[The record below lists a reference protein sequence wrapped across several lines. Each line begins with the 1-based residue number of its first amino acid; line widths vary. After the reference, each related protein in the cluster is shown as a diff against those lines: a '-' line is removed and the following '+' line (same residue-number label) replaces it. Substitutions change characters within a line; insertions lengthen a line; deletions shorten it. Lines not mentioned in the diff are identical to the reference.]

1 MAENKNSIKLIS
13 QNKKAY
19 HDYFVEEKYEAGVE
33 LFGTEVKSIRA
44 GKVNVKE
51 SYCDIKDGEVFVL
64 GMHISPYE
72 QGNIFNKGPMRP
84 KKLLLHKREILK
96 LFGLVSQKGYT
107 LVPLQ
112 VYLKNSKVKIEI
124 GLCRGKKRY
133 DKRDDMARNDAKRD
147 MERAFKSH
155 NY

>member
-1 MAENKNSIKLIS
+1 MAENKSNVKIIS

-19 HDYFVEEKYEAGVE
+19 HDYFVEERYEAGVE

-44 GKVNVKE
+44 GKVNIKE
-51 SYCDIKDGEVFVL
+51 SYCDIKDGEVFAV

-72 QGNIFNKGPMRP
+72 QGNVFNKDPLRP

-96 LFGLVSQKGYT
+96 LFGLTAQKGYT

-112 VYLKNSKVKIEI
+112 VYLKNSRVKVEI
-124 GLCRGKKRY
+124 GLCRGKKLY

-155 NY
+155 ND